1 LPYEL
6 QVAGHRRLQGTVM
19 RLLAVML
26 LFLSLCGSSG
36 AQPLACSTPQKPQQ
50 VVDLL
55 FGRMIGGRLGVSQA
69 QWERFL
75 DREITPRFPD
85 GLTVFDARGQW
96 RDSGRNRIV
105 REPSKVVTIVLP
117 GKAEDMERL
126 NEIAEAYK
134 KRFKQQS
141 VGMVLRP
148 ACVSF

>member
-1 LPYEL
+1 
-6 QVAGHRRLQGTVM
+6 
-19 RLLAVML
+19 ML
-26 LFLSLCGSSG
+26 LSLSLCGSAG
-36 AQPLACSTPQKPQQ
+36 AQPLSCSTPQKPQQ
-50 VVDLL
+50 IVDLL

-96 RDSGRNRIV
+96 RDADRNRIV